1 MGGGGGGGGGGEGL
15 REKAGEREGGHIQR
29 RQWRDKEHIKRRQ
42 GKKEDIIIEG
52 DKEDRR
58 GRRRRGALRVYGE
71 GEKGG

>member
-1 MGGGGGGGGGGEGL
+1 M

-42 GKKEDIIIEG
+42 GKKEDIIIDG
-52 DKEDRR
+52 DKEDIR